1 MHGTVH
7 DANHSREVQCF
18 LRGSA
23 KYPTLKSVCAN
34 FGYGKTMLAFVE
46 NLLNKTIEISEP
58 QNGRCS
64 PKDGSLNEPLLGSII
79 IQDCLK
85 STKFL

>member
-1 MHGTVH
+1 M
-7 DANHSREVQCF
+7 
-18 LRGSA
+18 
-23 KYPTLKSVCAN
+23 
-34 FGYGKTMLAFVE
+34 E

-64 PKDGSLNEPLLGSII
+64 PKDGSLNEPWLGSII

-85 STKFL
+85 RKKWL